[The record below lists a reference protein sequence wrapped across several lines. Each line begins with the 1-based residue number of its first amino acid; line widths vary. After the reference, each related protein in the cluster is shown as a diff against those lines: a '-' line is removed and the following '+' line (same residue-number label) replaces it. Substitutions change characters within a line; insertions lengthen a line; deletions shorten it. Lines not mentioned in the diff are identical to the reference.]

1 MSIESCNGSEQDSTR
16 FLSPKAPK
24 SLIYDLFTS
33 YFMSAV
39 YNSVSERDKNKYNK
53 QESQL

>member
-39 YNSVSERDKNKYNK
+39 YHSVGKETTLKET
-53 QESQL
+53 QH